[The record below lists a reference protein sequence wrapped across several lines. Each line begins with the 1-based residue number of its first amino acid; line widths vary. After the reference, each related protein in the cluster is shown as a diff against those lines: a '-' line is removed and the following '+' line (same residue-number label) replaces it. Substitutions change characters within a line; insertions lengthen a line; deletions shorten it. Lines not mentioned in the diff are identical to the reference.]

1 MKTSHLADKLYQL
14 RAQKRIQ
21 QKELAAAIGVDAPM
35 YSRIEKGTRIPKA
48 DQLEKLASILD
59 VKLEELQTLMVADR
73 VAEAVD
79 NEPSKIQSN
88 AMAIVN
94 ESLNNPK

>member
-1 MKTSHLADKLYQL
+1 
-14 RAQKRIQ
+14 
-21 QKELAAAIGVDAPM
+21 
-35 YSRIEKGTRIPKA
+35 
-48 DQLEKLASILD
+48 
-59 VKLEELQTLMVADR
+59 MVADR